1 MMKLVYLYLLTLPV
15 FFGIDMLWIGVLA
28 KGFYRNNLG
37 HLLRPDINWAAA
49 LIFYLLYIVG
59 ILIFATLPA
68 LEKHSLRQAVSH
80 GRPVRFFRLRHL
92 RPFQPGNIKGLAGQC
107 RIRGY
112 SLGHVPD
119 GKRRSG
125 KLLHRQMDH
134 AVRCIFPYTEAEP
147 HERKSLPY
155 SLSAL

>member
-1 MMKLVYLYLLTLPV
+1 MKLVYLYLLTLPV

-68 LEKHSLRQAVSH
+68 LEKQSLRQAVVMGALFGFFAYATYDLSNLATLKDWPVNVVFVDILWGMVLTTCVAAASFFI
-80 GRPVRFFRLRHL
+80 GRW
-92 RPFQPGNIKGLAGQC
+92 I
-107 RIRGY
+107 
-112 SLGHVPD
+112 
-119 GKRRSG
+119 
-125 KLLHRQMDH
+125 M
-134 AVRCIFPYTEAEP
+134 T
-147 HERKSLPY
+147 
-155 SLSAL
+155 

>member
-28 KGFYRNNLG
+28 KDFYRNNLG

-68 LEKHSLRQAVSH
+68 LEKQSLRQAVVLGALFGFFAYATYDLSNLATLKDWPINVVFVDILWGMFLTASVAAASFFI
-80 GRPVRFFRLRHL
+80 GRWIMP
-92 RPFQPGNIKGLAGQC
+92 
-107 RIRGY
+107 
-112 SLGHVPD
+112 
-119 GKRRSG
+119 
-125 KLLHRQMDH
+125 
-134 AVRCIFPYTEAEP
+134 
-147 HERKSLPY
+147 
-155 SLSAL
+155 